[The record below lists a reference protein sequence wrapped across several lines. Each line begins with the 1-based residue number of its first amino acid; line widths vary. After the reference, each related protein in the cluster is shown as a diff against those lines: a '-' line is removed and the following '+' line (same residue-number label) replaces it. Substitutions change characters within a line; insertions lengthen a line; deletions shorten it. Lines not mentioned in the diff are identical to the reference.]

1 MDNSKSPATDP
12 GSDVQTVVLTTDTGH
27 TFTLRFTMRAA
38 GRLFSEAHNTLNSV
52 AVECNR
58 SRQNRQ
64 SKRTG
69 ANRIGGRFLKLA
81 CILLTYKN
89 TCTVYYGWAKM

>member
-12 GSDVQTVVLTTDTGH
+12 GSVVQVVKLTTRDGH

-38 GRLFSEAHNTLNSV
+38 GRLFAEAHNTLNSI

-58 SRQNRQ
+58 SGQNRQ
-64 SKRTG
+64 SKRT
-69 ANRIGGRFLKLA
+69 
-81 CILLTYKN
+81 
-89 TCTVYYGWAKM
+89 